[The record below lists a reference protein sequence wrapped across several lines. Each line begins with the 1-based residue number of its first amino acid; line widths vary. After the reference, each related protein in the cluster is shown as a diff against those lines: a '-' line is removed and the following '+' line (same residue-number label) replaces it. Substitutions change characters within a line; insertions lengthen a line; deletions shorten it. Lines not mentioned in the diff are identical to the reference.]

1 MNSTTRLNLYV
12 FDTETHLVQ
21 AGLPVPPLVCLSSLR
36 VWPTRIGSSGPLPD
50 VEGGTLHNKAEGL
63 HDLRLALLDPHTRIV
78 GHNVAYDLAVCGA
91 ADPSLVPWIFEAYAH
106 GRVSCTQIR
115 EQLIQLALGN
125 FSSDFGSKKQGSFS
139 MAAIMLSRFGV
150 DISDDK
156 ASPDAWRLR
165 YAELDGVS
173 LDQWPTEAREYPVR
187 DVVQTYQIWA
197 AQMSDTHSGVVDAVT
212 GMVTDEQQQAAADF
226 ALKLMSAWGVRTNR
240 AKVDALAQ
248 LLADNSRSVRDALT
262 GSLFRSKDGS
272 KDTVRLAREV
282 ADAYASEGLEA
293 PQTAGGKTSTAKEVL
308 LAAPTRRQPTVRVW
322 MSDELTGERSEQ
334 DVPILL
340 ALASISADEHNLAT
354 YIEPLRSGAD
364 HPITARFNVLVESG
378 RTSCGKPLNLQNLPK
393 AGGYRECIEA
403 RPGTVFIQADY
414 SGIELVALA
423 QHCLDQGWHSEMAA
437 ALKAGRDLHTALAAD
452 LLGIAYEEAVQRR
465 KAKDPQ
471 VAVMRQ
477 AAKQINFGFPGG
489 MGPEKFV
496 ATVKKQI
503 SKSDFRA
510 IFGDDPVEA
519 VEIAASFKT
528 AWLNR
533 WPEMRRFFAD
543 VGDRVERGGGEFTLV
558 QPRSGRLRGG
568 CNYSQGCN
576 SYFQGLTADGM
587 KAALFAASAEC
598 YTGFGVFWE
607 RRLYHPHQTSPLF
620 GCRPVIEIH
629 DEFIFE
635 APEARAAEACERMCA
650 VMVAGMQQYMPDVPV
665 KVEPSMFRVW
675 SKNADERR
683 DVSSRLQVWEAT

>member
-1 MNSTTRLNLYV
+1 MTTTTPVKLYV

-21 AGLPVPPLVCLSSLR
+21 PGLPIPPLVCVSALSAY
-36 VWPTRIGSSGPLPD
+36 PHRIGSNGPLPL
-50 VEGGTLHNKAEGL
+50 VNGGKLLDKAAGL
-63 HDLRLALLDPHTRIV
+63 HDLRLALLDTSTRIV

-91 ADPSLVPWIFEAYAH
+91 ADPTLVPWIFEAYAH
-106 GRVSCTQIR
+106 GRISCTQIR

-125 FSSDFGSKKQGSFS
+125 FSSDFGSKKQGSFL
-139 MAAIMLSRFGV
+139 MVAIMLTRFGV

-165 YAELDGVS
+165 YAELDGVP
-173 LDQWPTEAREYPVR
+173 LDQWPAEAREYPIR
-187 DVVQTYQIWA
+187 DVVQTYQMWC
-197 AQMSDTHSGVVDAVT
+197 AQASDTHSGVVDAVT

-248 LLADNSRSVRDALT
+248 LLEANSRSVRDALT
-262 GSLFRSKDGS
+262 GTLFRFKDGS

-354 YIEPLRSGAD
+354 YIEPLRSGSD

-393 AGGYRECIEA
+393 AGGYRECVES

-423 QHCLDQGWHSEMAA
+423 QHCLDQGWYSEMAE
-437 ALKAGRDLHTALAAD
+437 ALKAGRDLHLALAAE
-452 LLGIAYEEAVQRR
+452 LLGVTYQEAAVRR
-465 KAKDPQ
+465 KQKDPQ

-489 MGPEKFV
+489 MGPEKFI
-496 ATVKKQI
+496 ATVRKQV
-503 SKSDFRA
+503 SKADFSA
-510 IFGDDPVEA
+510 IFSDDEVEA
-519 VEIAASFKT
+519 LDRAGRFKA

-533 WPEMRRFFAD
+533 WPEMRKFFAD
-543 VGDRVERGGGEFTLV
+543 VSAKVERGGGEFTLV

-587 KAALFAASAEC
+587 KSALFAASAEC

-607 RRLYHPHQTSPLF
+607 RRLYHPHQTSALF

-629 DEFIFE
+629 DEFVFE

>member
-1 MNSTTRLNLYV
+1 MWCA
-12 FDTETHLVQ
+12 Q
-21 AGLPVPPLVCLSSLR
+21 AS
-36 VWPTRIGSSGPLPD
+36 D
-50 VEGGTLHNKAEGL
+50 V
-63 HDLRLALLDPHTRIV
+63 
-78 GHNVAYDLAVCGA
+78 
-91 ADPSLVPWIFEAYAH
+91 
-106 GRVSCTQIR
+106 
-115 EQLIQLALGN
+115 
-125 FSSDFGSKKQGSFS
+125 
-139 MAAIMLSRFGV
+139 
-150 DISDDK
+150 
-156 ASPDAWRLR
+156 
-165 YAELDGVS
+165 
-173 LDQWPTEAREYPVR
+173 
-187 DVVQTYQIWA
+187 
-197 AQMSDTHSGVVDAVT
+197 HSGVVDAVT
-212 GMVTDEQQQAAADF
+212 GMVTDEQSQAAADF

-240 AKVDALAQ
+240 AKVDALAE
-248 LLADNSRSVRDALT
+248 LLEANSRSVRDALT
-262 GSLFRSKDGS
+262 GTLFRYKDGS

-282 ADAYASEGLEA
+282 ADAYASAGLEA
-293 PQTAGGKTSTAKEVL
+293 PTTASGKTSTAKEVL
-308 LAAPTRRQPTVRVW
+308 LAAPIAKQPTVKVW

-334 DVPILL
+334 HTPILL

-354 YIEPLRSGAD
+354 YIEPLRSGSD

-423 QHCLDQGWHSEMAA
+423 QHCLDQGWYSEMAE
-437 ALKAGRDLHTALAAD
+437 ALRAGRDLHLALAAE
-452 LLGIAYEEAVQRR
+452 LLGITYQEAATRR
-465 KAKDPQ
+465 KQKDPQ
-471 VAVMRQ
+471 VGIMRQ
-477 AAKQINFGFPGG
+477 AAKQVNFGFPGG
-489 MGPEKFV
+489 MGPEKFI
-496 ATVKKQI
+496 ATVRKQV
-503 SKSDFRA
+503 SKADFVA
-510 IFGDDPVEA
+510 IFSDDDTEA
-519 VEIAASFKT
+519 LNRASTFKA

-543 VGDRVERGGGEFTLV
+543 VSAKVERGGGEFTLL

-607 RRLYHPHQTSPLF
+607 RRIRHPHQTSPLF

-629 DEFIFE
+629 DEFVFE

-675 SKNADERR
+675 SKNAAERR
-683 DVSSRLQVWEAT
+683 DVSGRLQVWEAT